1 MITGL
6 EKAIENFILPKFPWI
21 EGYKTYRPFDKTR
34 KAVVVEYYPKVDED
48 GMFTV
53 TEEFQEVENITKA
66 VFDMLNDGD
75 HFLYKVDFYKP

>member
-21 EGYKTYRPFDKTR
+21 KGYKTYKPFDHR
-34 KAVVVEYYPKVDED
+34 RAVVVEYYPEVDED
-48 GMFTV
+48 GMFSV
-53 TEEFQEVENITKA
+53 TEEFQEVENITNA